1 MKHTTATIKLFLI
14 TCIATVVVWV
24 QLLGQWLRE
33 SLPIVLLV
41 IPFVLGWLVG
51 VVVSG
56 FVWVIAAGIEGYRSG
71 RL

>member
-1 MKHTTATIKLFLI
+1 MKRITATIKLFLI

-24 QLLGQWLRE
+24 QMLGQWLRE

-41 IPFVLGWLVG
+41 IPFMVGWLAG
-51 VVVSG
+51 VVVSA

>member
-1 MKHTTATIKLFLI
+1 MKRITATIRLFCI
-14 TCIATVVVWV
+14 EAIATVVVWV

-56 FVWVIAAGIEGYRSG
+56 LVWVIAAGIEGYRSG

>member
-1 MKHTTATIKLFLI
+1 MKRITTPIKLFFI
-14 TCIATVVVWV
+14 ESIAAVVVWV
-24 QLLGQWLRE
+24 HLLGQWLRE

-51 VVVSG
+51 VVVSV